1 MYTAHKTEVSTMELD
16 YEKIGKRIKAARKMK
31 GYTQEKLAQVTGL
44 SQPHIGHVE
53 VGRTKVALPALIRI
67 ANALDTT
74 VDSLLYDSTQVSV
87 DAYDKEFKDLIEDCT
102 PAQKDHLIEIVK
114 VAKKSF
120 DI

>member
-1 MYTAHKTEVSTMELD
+1 MELD
-16 YEKIGKRIKAARKMK
+16 YEMIGKRIKAARKKK
-31 GYTQEKLAQVTGL
+31 GYTQENLASVTGI

-53 VGRTKVALPALIRI
+53 VGKSKVALPALIKI

-74 VDSLLYDSTQVSV
+74 VDALLYDSTQISV
-87 DAYDKEFKDLIEDCT
+87 DTYDKDFKDLTDGCT
-102 PAQKDHLIEIVK
+102 PAQKEYLLELLK